1 MDGSSLQGGD
11 GVRLAAVPDLSIEIS
26 GSSAGSPPEADAGAL
41 PLWHVRVTLAGAPT
55 DPQALS
61 EALRGLCEANPFLAS
76 VRYNAERAEVTYWD
90 EAEDADDAA
99 ALALR
104 VWHDHRRRLG
114 LPAWEVVGLE
124 VVDRDT
130 RAVRGDSG
138 TGTGAGPSAIGDVR
152 PF

>member
-1 MDGSSLQGGD
+1 MAGD
-11 GVRLAAVPDLSIEIS
+11 GRQEGNDVHLMAVPDLRIERDDR
-26 GSSAGSPPEADAGAL
+26 PEVIDVTDSQM

-55 DPQALS
+55 DAKALGQAL
-61 EALRGLCEANPFLAS
+61 RHLCEANPFLAS
-76 VRYNAERAEVTYWD
+76 VRYSSERAEVTYWD
-90 EAEDADDAA
+90 EAENADDAA

-104 VWHDHRRRLG
+104 VWNDHRRRLG
-114 LPAWEVVGLE
+114 LPAWDVVGLE

-138 TGTGAGPSAIGDVR
+138 TGPVAIGDVR

>member
-1 MDGSSLQGGD
+1 MGGD
-11 GVRLAAVPDLSIEIS
+11 GRRDGDDVHLTAVPDVVVE
-26 GSSAGSPPEADAGAL
+26 GGGSPVDARHVDDAL
-41 PLWHVRVTLAGAPT
+41 PLWHVRVTLSGSPA
-55 DPQALS
+55 DPARLG

-76 VRYNAERAEVTYWD
+76 VRYGADRAEVTYWD
-90 EAEDADDAA
+90 EAENADDAA

-104 VWHDHRRRLG
+104 VWNDHRRRLG

-130 RAVRGDSG
+130 RAVRGDAG
-138 TGTGAGPSAIGDVR
+138 TAPVAIGDVR

>member
-1 MDGSSLQGGD
+1 MKYDVG
-11 GVRLAAVPDLSIEIS
+11 AAGEAIEPPITLHPDVPPAFT
-26 GSSAGSPPEADAGAL
+26 GTHAADL
-41 PLWHVRVTLAGAPT
+41 PLWHVRVTLAGPAT
-55 DPQALS
+55 DAEQLGLALQRLCQAS
-61 EALRGLCEANPFLAS
+61 PFLAS

-104 VWHDHRRRLG
+104 VWNDHRRTVG
-114 LPAWEVVGLE
+114 LPPWHVVGLE

-130 RAVRGDSG
+130 RRARGKVPEERDVLA
-138 TGTGAGPSAIGDVR
+138 TGDVR